1 MRRVILILFSS
12 LVLVLA
18 STSVIFAQTPN
29 TNFNRFEDRLRE
41 LREDRQRKL
50 ESLQEKQQELKGKR
64 QDLKEKIATKQAEL
78 RQKVIARIKSVFT
91 RILKRYNAALA
102 RLDKIADRIA
112 TRIDKL
118 NARGVDTS
126 AAQARLTEAEGLGTA
141 AAQAIVDA
149 QAQVSAIDENSATV
163 KDAVH
168 TATTAIKSAK
178 RALFDYHK
186 GLVAAIRE
194 LKAAAALKEGTRSA
208 E

>member
-1 MRRVILILFSS
+1 MILCSS

-18 STSVIFAQTPN
+18 SISVTFAQTQN
-29 TNFNRFEDRLRE
+29 TNFDRFEDRLKE
-41 LREDRQRKL
+41 LRVDRQRKL
-50 ESLQEKQQELKGKR
+50 EELKEKQQELLQKR
-64 QDLKEKIATKQAEL
+64 QDLKEKISTRQAEL
-78 RQKVIARIKSVFT
+78 RQRTVARIKSVFT
-91 RILKRYNAALA
+91 KILKRYNAALA
-102 RLDKIADRIA
+102 RLDKIAERIA

-118 NARGVDTS
+118 KARGVDTTT
-126 AAQARLTEAEGLGTA
+126 AQAKLTEAEGLGTA
-141 AAQAIVDA
+141 AAQAIADA

-168 TATTAIKSAK
+168 TATTAMKSAK

>member
-1 MRRVILILFSS
+1 MFWFFFLRWFLFWLQFLWHWRRHKIQI
-12 LVLVLA
+12 
-18 STSVIFAQTPN
+18 
-29 TNFNRFEDRLRE
+29 NRFEDRLRE

-50 ESLQEKQQELKGKR
+50 EEFKEKKQEVKNQR

-78 RQKVIARIKSVFT
+78 RQRTVAKIKSVFT

-118 NARGVDTS
+118 KARGVDTS
-126 AAQARLTEAEGLGTA
+126 AAQAKLTEAEGLGTA

-168 TATTAIKSAK
+168 TATTAMRSAK
-178 RALFDYHK
+178 KALFDYHK
-186 GLVAAIRE
+186 ALVAATRE
-194 LKAAAALKEGTRSA
+194 LKAAAALREGTGGA
-208 E
+208 N

>member
-91 RILKRYNAALA
+91 RI
-102 RLDKIADRIA
+102 
-112 TRIDKL
+112 DKL

-141 AAQAIVDA
+141 AAQAIIDA

-186 GLVAAIRE
+186 ALVAATRE

>member
-1 MRRVILILFSS
+1 MILCSS

-18 STSVIFAQTPN
+18 SISVTFAQTPN
-29 TNFNRFEDRLRE
+29 ANFNRFEDRLRE
-41 LREDRQRKL
+41 LSEDRQKKL
-50 ESLQEKQQELKGKR
+50 ERLQEKQQELKGKR

-78 RQKVIARIKSVFT
+78 RQRTVARIKSVFT

-118 NARGVDTS
+118 NARGVNTS
-126 AAQARLTEAEGLGTA
+126 AASARLTEAEGLATT
-141 AAQAIVDA
+141 AAQAIADA

-168 TATTAIKSAK
+168 TAVAAMRSTKK
-178 RALFDYHK
+178 ALCDYHK

-194 LKAAAALKEGTRSA
+194 LKAAAALKEGTGGA
-208 E
+208 N

>member
-1 MRRVILILFSS
+1 MRRIVLILFSS
-12 LVLVLA
+12 LVFVLA
-18 STSVIFAQTPN
+18 SISVTLAQTQD

-50 ESLQEKQQELKGKR
+50 EEFKEKKQEVKNQR

-78 RQKVIARIKSVFT
+78 RQRTVAKIKSVFT

-118 NARGVDTS
+118 KARGVDTS
-126 AAQARLTEAEGLGTA
+126 AAQAKLTEAEGLGTA

-168 TATTAIKSAK
+168 TATTAMRSAK
-178 RALFDYHK
+178 KALFDYHK
-186 GLVAAIRE
+186 ALVAATRE
-194 LKAAAALKEGTRSA
+194 LKAAAALREGTGGA
-208 E
+208 N